1 MALPAS
7 SPAGLDLVPP
17 EHLEPPPGDQQR
29 YVVRDECALLLDGY
43 LRRLARQEACGR
55 RVLGTLARAFLAQKG
70 QHALGFARLG
80 DFARERLGLSA
91 RELQSLAHVSARLAQ
106 LPAVAAA
113 FAAGALS
120 WTQVRLLVGVA
131 TAETAA
137 AWVETARSRTV
148 RALEAT
154 IAQET
159 GRPVQRDDTLD
170 EEPRVQIRLA
180 CPRRVR
186 ERWHVVTVLARAVL
200 GAEVA
205 PWQVAEAVAA
215 EGFSA
220 RGGELADPMA
230 GTPGPEATPPPEPI
244 DLHETPADL
253 DWTAV
258 TEALPGDLERL
269 GEGAGALNAFA
280 LDQRMR
286 TLVRARQRIDWQ
298 MGRLLRTF
306 FALRL
311 HRLMGF
317 PSAAAYAR
325 ERLGL
330 SPRKA
335 RALVALERKTWE
347 APALLAAYRE
357 GQLSWLRAL
366 MLLPVLSEENAP
378 AWIGRAQAVTVRRLV
393 DEVEWVV
400 ERQAAAGVPA
410 AASGPP
416 PPGAA
421 LVVAERQMRAHEAC
435 PPLDAQIVFYAPAS
449 LAVLLREAIAVFAK
463 PGEPRWC
470 GFERLLEHVEAEW
483 QRQPRHRDP
492 VFARD
497 GWRCA
502 VPACTSRRN
511 LHDHHLLFRS
521 RGGGNARDNRIT
533 VCAWHHLRGI
543 HQGRVRAWGTAP
555 DDVTWEL
562 GVRPGCA
569 PLLRLHGDEYLVD
582 ER

>member
-148 RALEAT
+148 RALEA
-154 IAQET
+154 
-159 GRPVQRDDTLD
+159 
-170 EEPRVQIRLA
+170 
-180 CPRRVR
+180 
-186 ERWHVVTVLARAVL
+186 
-200 GAEVA
+200 
-205 PWQVAEAVAA
+205 
-215 EGFSA
+215 
-220 RGGELADPMA
+220 
-230 GTPGPEATPPPEPI
+230 
-244 DLHETPADL
+244 
-253 DWTAV
+253 
-258 TEALPGDLERL
+258 
-269 GEGAGALNAFA
+269 
-280 LDQRMR
+280 
-286 TLVRARQRIDWQ
+286 
-298 MGRLLRTF
+298 
-306 FALRL
+306 
-311 HRLMGF
+311 
-317 PSAAAYAR
+317 
-325 ERLGL
+325 
-330 SPRKA
+330 
-335 RALVALERKTWE
+335 
-347 APALLAAYRE
+347 
-357 GQLSWLRAL
+357 
-366 MLLPVLSEENAP
+366 
-378 AWIGRAQAVTVRRLV
+378 
-393 DEVEWVV
+393 
-400 ERQAAAGVPA
+400 
-410 AASGPP
+410 
-416 PPGAA
+416 
-421 LVVAERQMRAHEAC
+421 
-435 PPLDAQIVFYAPAS
+435 
-449 LAVLLREAIAVFAK
+449 
-463 PGEPRWC
+463 
-470 GFERLLEHVEAEW
+470 
-483 QRQPRHRDP
+483 
-492 VFARD
+492 
-497 GWRCA
+497 
-502 VPACTSRRN
+502 
-511 LHDHHLLFRS
+511 
-521 RGGGNARDNRIT
+521 NRIT

>member
-1 MALPAS
+1 MAPPAS
-7 SPAGLDLVPP
+7 SPAGFDLGPP

-120 WTQVRLLVGVA
+120 WTRARLLVGVA
-131 TAETAA
+131 SAETAA
-137 AWVETARSRTV
+137 AGVETARSRTV

-186 ERWHVVTVLARAVL
+186 ERWHEVTVLARAVM

-205 PWQVAEAVAA
+205 PWQVADAVAA

-220 RGGELADPMA
+220 RDIEPEDPMA
-230 GTPGPEATPPPEPI
+230 GLPGPESDPPPERL
-244 DLHETPADL
+244 DLDETPAVFGDL

-258 TEALPGDLERL
+258 EEALPADLERL
-269 GEGAGALNAFA
+269 QDGASEVNAFA

-286 TLVRARQRIDWQ
+286 VLVRAMQRIDWQ

-311 HRLMGF
+311 HRNMGF
-317 PSAAAYAR
+317 PSAASYAR

-330 SPRKA
+330 SARKA
-335 RALVALERKTWE
+335 RALVALERKTWD
-347 APALLAAYRE
+347 APALLAAYR
-357 GQLSWLRAL
+357 
-366 MLLPVLSEENAP
+366 
-378 AWIGRAQAVTVRRLV
+378 
-393 DEVEWVV
+393 D
-400 ERQAAAGVPA
+400 
-410 AASGPP
+410 
-416 PPGAA
+416 
-421 LVVAERQMRAHEAC
+421 
-435 PPLDAQIVFYAPAS
+435 
-449 LAVLLREAIAVFAK
+449 
-463 PGEPRWC
+463 GE
-470 GFERLLEHVEAEW
+470 L
-483 QRQPRHRDP
+483 
-492 VFARD
+492 
-497 GWRCA
+497 
-502 VPACTSRRN
+502 
-511 LHDHHLLFRS
+511 
-521 RGGGNARDNRIT
+521 
-533 VCAWHHLRGI
+533 
-543 HQGRVRAWGTAP
+543 
-555 DDVTWEL
+555 
-562 GVRPGCA
+562 
-569 PLLRLHGDEYLVD
+569 
-582 ER
+582 